1 MLGLTRSRP
10 GRSRPFGPEGRSCA
24 RGGVTVSGCPRT
36 AGRAWRAFPVGA
48 GPAWRGSAA
57 RGEARQGRAGTRV
70 TGKRPS
76 GSHGQV
82 RNNLLEGDASFCTLQ
97 GSEVMFDGSQM
108 FNRLVDSPVRNM
120 YWQEVGVT

>member
-1 MLGLTRSRP
+1 M
-10 GRSRPFGPEGRSCA
+10 
-24 RGGVTVSGCPRT
+24 
-36 AGRAWRAFPVGA
+36 
-48 GPAWRGSAA
+48 AWRGVGRAVAA
-57 RGEARQGRAGTRV
+57 PSGRRAAPAPVEALRCPAVPGRRGGLGGRFPLGPGRPGVGLRPEARQGRAGTRV
-70 TGKRPS
+70 TGKSPS